1 MVEANEGE
9 DKEVSNSLM
18 ISKSM
23 EGISKINRYFYIEL
37 FKWFRKLK
45 YEISFDFFYIYEP
58 ISGMNKGGQQ
68 CQNIFLLH
76 SIVSIYSGAKLFNM
90 LPLQMRETKNPNTFK
105 KHVKRLDMEKHP
117 LILINFFIAVL

>member
-9 DKEVSNSLM
+9 DKEASNSSM
-18 ISKSM
+18 ISKAM

-68 CQNIFLLH
+68 CRNIFMLH
-76 SIVSIYSGAKLFNM
+76 SMFSKYIQWSKV
-90 LPLQMRETKNPNTFK
+90 
-105 KHVKRLDMEKHP
+105 V
-117 LILINFFIAVL
+117 